1 MDELALTRL
10 IEELLGGAGA
20 SRGRIFKNDGSDDL
34 QKGGLPLSAAES
46 LVTRL
51 TSAALQG
58 QDIDLLS
65 ILVERTGDSAA
76 SGRFE
81 PAASLAI
88 VRIARLF
95 ALAVD
100 ALNDQAA
107 AARFMLTPHPE
118 LNGKT
123 PFDAA
128 LTRPGASEA
137 EAIPSTGT
145 PRPAGVTGAAPARYC
160 AERAYNNLLN

>member
-10 IEELLGGAGA
+10 IEELLGGANA
-20 SRGRIFKNDGSDDL
+20 SPGRAFENDGNDDS
-34 QKGGLPLSAAES
+34 QRGGLPLSAAEG
-46 LVTRL
+46 LATRL
-51 TSAALQG
+51 TSAALQRA
-58 QDIDLLS
+58 DIDLLS
-65 ILVERTGDSAA
+65 IIVDRTGDSAA
-76 SGRFE
+76 SGRFG

-100 ALNDQAA
+100 ALNDQAG

-118 LNGKT
+118 LNGKA

-128 LTRPGASEA
+128 LTRSGASEA
-137 EAIPSTGT
+137 ETVLLRGLHGL
-145 PRPAGVTGAAPARYC
+145 PA
-160 AERAYNNLLN
+160 

>member
-10 IEELLGGAGA
+10 IEELIGGADA
-20 SRGRIFKNDGSDDL
+20 SRGRAFENDGNDNPQID
-34 QKGGLPLSAAES
+34 GLPLSAAES

-51 TSAALQG
+51 TSAALQCPN
-58 QDIDLLS
+58 IDLLS
-65 ILVERTGDSAA
+65 IIVERTGDSAA
-76 SGRFE
+76 SGRFG
-81 PAASLAI
+81 PPASLAI

-100 ALNDQAA
+100 ALNDQAG

-118 LNGKT
+118 LNGKA

-128 LTRPGASEA
+128 LTRSGASEA
-137 EAIPSTGT
+137 ETVLLRGLHGL
-145 PRPAGVTGAAPARYC
+145 PA
-160 AERAYNNLLN
+160 